1 MSSFSNRI
9 IRAIRLDKDLYEEVE
24 ADKTATSQAMVVVI
38 LSSVAGG
45 IGAGGI
51 AGLKGIFWGCLAAL
65 VGWIIWAFITYLV
78 GTKILPTSQTRS
90 DPGELLR
97 TLGFAYSPGL
107 LNIFCLVPVLGGIVR
122 LITPFWMLIA
132 WVIAVRQA
140 LDYTSTARA
149 VAVCIIGWLILV
161 IITVILHVLFPGP
174 QTAL

>member
-1 MSSFSNRI
+1 MSLFVNRI
-9 IRAIRLDKDLYEEVE
+9 IRALRLDKELYEEVE
-24 ADKTATSQAMVVVI
+24 ADKTATPQAMAVVI

-45 IGAGGI
+45 LGAGGI
-51 AGLKGIFWGCLAAL
+51 SGFQGIFWGCLAAL
-65 VGWIIWAFITYLV
+65 VGWIIWAFLTYLV
-78 GTKILPTSQTRS
+78 GTKMLPTPQTRS

-107 LNIFCLVPVLGGIVR
+107 LSIFCLVPVLGPIVR
-122 LITPFWMLIA
+122 LIIPFWMLIA

-161 IITVILHVLFPGP
+161 IITVFLHVLFPGAQP
-174 QTAL
+174 SL

>member
-9 IRAIRLDKDLYEEVE
+9 IRALRLDKELYEEVE
-24 ADKTATSQAMVVVI
+24 ADKTATSQAMAVVI

-45 IGAGGI
+45 IGAGSI

-65 VGWIIWAFITYLV
+65 LGWILWAFITYIV

-90 DPGELLR
+90 DTGELLR

-107 LNIFCLVPVLGGIVR
+107 LSIFCLVPVLGGIVR
-122 LITPFWMLIA
+122 LIIPFWMLIA

-149 VAVCIIGWLILV
+149 VAVCVIGWLILV
-161 IITVILHVLFPGP
+161 IAMAILQALLGGA
-174 QTAL
+174 QTAI